1 MLQISCKSVQI
12 LRNTGT
18 LPCQIGVGINLG
30 HKPGLMRPKLIRFG
44 LSSPQYNIPEKFIT
58 FLLKTNKN
66 TGTLVLILNWG
77 WNQFRTQTPR
87 KIHNFVKSV
96 YQISYP
102 M

>member
-1 MLQISCKSVQI
+1 MS
-12 LRNTGT
+12 
-18 LPCQIGVGINLG
+18 CQIGVGINLG

-87 KIHNFVKSV
+87 KKCPSDL
-96 YQISYP
+96 ISYVKKVVLK
-102 M
+102 MHKIEFKIHI